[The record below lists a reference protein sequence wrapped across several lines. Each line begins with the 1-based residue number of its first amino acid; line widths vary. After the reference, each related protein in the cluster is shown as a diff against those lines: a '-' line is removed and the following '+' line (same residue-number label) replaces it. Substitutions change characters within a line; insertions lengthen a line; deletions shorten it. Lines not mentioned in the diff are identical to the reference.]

1 MLLRG
6 YGGLKLV
13 AALAA
18 VLAAAGCSTQKPDP
32 EPAGLTAVTAPLGAA
47 SNRIGVLT
55 LPPQNG
61 SQSPTRACTA
71 SVIDSPGRDLLVTA
85 AHCVF
90 SKISGPAEGL
100 TFVPGYRNGTS
111 PHGSWTVDRITTD
124 PHWEESEDP
133 EYDVAFLHVRP
144 LDGEQIEDVL
154 GGNSLG
160 LNLGFDLPVTVTG
173 YPFTREEPITC
184 STRTTAQSSTQE
196 RFDCG
201 AFSDGTS
208 GSPWLTDV
216 DPATGLGTVVGVI
229 GGYQA
234 GGDTP
239 DVSYSVSFDDRV
251 SALYREAI
259 S

>member
-1 MLLRG
+1 MVRQG
-6 YGGLKLV
+6 YGGLR
-13 AALAA
+13 LAS
-18 VLAAAGCSTQKPDP
+18 VLAGLVLAAGCSGEQASPGPD
-32 EPAGLTAVTAPLGAA
+32 GLTAVTAPLGAA

-55 LPPQNG
+55 LPPQDG
-61 SQSPTRACTA
+61 AQDPTRGCTA
-71 SVIDSPGRDLLVTA
+71 SVVDSPGRDLLVTA

-90 SKISGPAEGL
+90 SSVSGPVEGL
-100 TFVPGYRNGTS
+100 TFLPGYRNGHS

-124 PHWEESEDP
+124 PHWEGSEDP
-133 EYDVAFLHVRP
+133 EYDVAFLRVRP
-144 LDGEQIEDVL
+144 LDGEEIEDVL

-160 LNLGFDLPVTVTG
+160 LNLGFGLPVTVTG
-173 YPFTREEPITC
+173 YPFSREEPITC
-184 STRTTAQSSTQE
+184 TTRTTAQSSTQE

-216 DPATGLGTVVGVI
+216 DPATGLGTVIGVI
-229 GGYQA
+229 GGYQS

-239 DVSYSVSFDDRV
+239 DISYSVSFDDRV
-251 SALYREAI
+251 SALYHQAI